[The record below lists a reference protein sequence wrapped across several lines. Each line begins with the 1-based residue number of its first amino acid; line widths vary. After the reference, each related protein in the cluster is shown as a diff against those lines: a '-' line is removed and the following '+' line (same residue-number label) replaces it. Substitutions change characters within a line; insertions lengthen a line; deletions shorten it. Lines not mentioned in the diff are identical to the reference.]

1 MPIVWPFSGSPAPK
15 VLCCEVKGKREALYM
30 RKELPVGR
38 RSTVARDNYLFH
50 RTRNQLIIVHA
61 ACVKNPGLRNN
72 DTYSYVSRPPIRT
85 LLVYLSLIS
94 CFSTRHPLRKKWDAA
109 RISPIRDPDIEP
121 KGVRET
127 LSHPAINIR
136 SKGHAFDT
144 PWLEFILMQWLRLEF
159 AIWYTEF

>member
-50 RTRNQLIIVHA
+50 RTRNQLITMHA

-72 DTYSYVSRPPIRT
+72 DTYSYVSRPPFERYSHVFRLFHAPRPGIRWEKDGTSHEYHPSGIQTSNPKAYERRCRT
-85 LLVYLSLIS
+85 LQLIS
-94 CFSTRHPLRKKWDAA
+94 DQRGTR
-109 RISPIRDPDIEP
+109 SIR
-121 KGVRET
+121 
-127 LSHPAINIR
+127 R
-136 SKGHAFDT
+136 SSNSS
-144 PWLEFILMQWLRLEF
+144 
-159 AIWYTEF
+159 